1 MTLELSCH
9 PFDEAVRLQLQ
20 ADGSFLG
27 HTHPSWAN
35 MVGPFGGI
43 TAATVVQAIVDHPQC
58 LGAPVAVTL
67 NYLSGIADG
76 AFSLRLRI
84 ARTNRSTQHWM
95 FEIVQTAADGS
106 TDCVLTGTAMT
117 AARRETWGVNDM
129 PMPAVPA
136 AHSLPD
142 NLAKVGMKW
151 FGIYDMRVVIG
162 AVPTEWDGS
171 ENPAS
176 PEQASLTQL
185 WVRDRAGRALDFAA
199 LTASADI
206 FAPRIWTRR
215 SKWTPAGTVS
225 MTVYFHA
232 DQAQLAAVGSGY
244 VLAQARGQVFRNG
257 FFDQSAC
264 LWSEAGV
271 PLATTHQLV
280 YFKD

>member
-1 MTLELSCH
+1 MSNH
-9 PFDEAVRLQLQ
+9 PMDEALRLQQQ
-20 ADGSFLG
+20 ADGTLLG

-67 NYLSGIADG
+67 NYVAGIADG

-84 ARTNRSTQHWM
+84 ARTNRSTQHWI
-95 FEIVQTAADGS
+95 FEIHQTAVDGNV
-106 TDCVLTGTAMT
+106 DCVLTGTAMT
-117 AARRETWGVNDM
+117 AARRETGGVNDM
-129 PMPAVPA
+129 PMPTVPA
-136 AHSLPD
+136 ADTYPD
-142 NLAKVGMKW
+142 SLAKAGMKW
-151 FGIYDMRVVIG
+151 FAIYDMRMITG
-162 AVPTEWDGS
+162 AVPTAWDGS
-171 ENPAS
+171 ESSS
-176 PEQASLTQL
+176 PPDLASLTQL

-232 DQAQLAAVGSGY
+232 DQAQLNAVGSGY
-244 VLAQARGQVFRNG
+244 VLAQARGQVFRHG

-264 LWSEAGV
+264 LWSETGV

>member
-1 MTLELSCH
+1 M
-9 PFDEAVRLQLQ
+9 D
-20 ADGSFLG
+20 
-27 HTHPSWAN
+27 
-35 MVGPFGGI
+35 
-43 TAATVVQAIVDHPQC
+43 
-58 LGAPVAVTL
+58 
-67 NYLSGIADG
+67 
-76 AFSLRLRI
+76 
-84 ARTNRSTQHWM
+84 
-95 FEIVQTAADGS
+95 
-106 TDCVLTGTAMT
+106 
-117 AARRETWGVNDM
+117 
-129 PMPAVPA
+129 
-136 AHSLPD
+136 
-142 NLAKVGMKW
+142 
-151 FGIYDMRVVIG
+151 
-162 AVPTEWDGS
+162 WDGS
-171 ENPAS
+171 ESAAA
-176 PEQASLTQL
+176 PELASLTQL